1 LWFQRCIDLGD
12 RGKHT
17 PRRGE
22 KPRQCHGN
30 DTNVWQM
37 PEPTVAKMPINTAM
51 AVPQYL
57 GHHKCQGSEQET

>member
-1 LWFQRCIDLGD
+1 
-12 RGKHT
+12 
-17 PRRGE
+17 
-22 KPRQCHGN
+22 
-30 DTNVWQM
+30 M